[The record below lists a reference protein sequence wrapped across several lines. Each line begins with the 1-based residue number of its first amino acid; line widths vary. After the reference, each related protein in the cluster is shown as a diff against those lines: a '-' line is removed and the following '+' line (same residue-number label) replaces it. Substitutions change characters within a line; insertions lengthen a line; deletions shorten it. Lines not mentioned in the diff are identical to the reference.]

1 MCSNRVTV
9 TWAGRPARSDCHVR
23 ATSQNPGEGGD
34 AGSAAR
40 LLGRR
45 PIEEADLEPAARF
58 SEALAGAGSFPTLGE
73 AGEQRR
79 RRCNREA
86 RAPPAPS
93 PPGSQSG
100 PGLGGFRGSPLDL
113 D

>member
-1 MCSNRVTV
+1 M
-9 TWAGRPARSDCHVR
+9 G
-23 ATSQNPGEGGD
+23 Q
-34 AGSAAR
+34 
-40 LLGRR
+40 R

-58 SEALAGAGSFPTLGE
+58 SDALVGAGAFPTLGE
-73 AGEQRR
+73 AGEQQRR
-79 RRCNREA
+79 RRSREA

-93 PPGSQSG
+93 SPGPQSG